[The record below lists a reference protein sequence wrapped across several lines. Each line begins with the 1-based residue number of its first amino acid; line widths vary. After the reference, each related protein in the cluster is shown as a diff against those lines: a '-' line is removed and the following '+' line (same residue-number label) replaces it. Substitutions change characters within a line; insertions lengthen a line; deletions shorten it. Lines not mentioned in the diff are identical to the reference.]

1 MNGTAHEDICQK
13 MPRIAVYEKF
23 CSICQKNIT
32 VGDLIELQ
40 NQKWNHC
47 ACIGNSPIKPFRK
60 RLYKIE
66 SGSQYEQQNTWVEK
80 IWQLAY
86 KYFNRKN

>member
-1 MNGTAHEDICQK
+1 

-47 ACIGNSPIKPFRK
+47 ACVGNPLIKPFR
-60 RLYKIE
+60 LSKIE
-66 SGSQYEQQNTWVEK
+66 SGSQYEQPNAWGEK

-86 KYFNRKN
+86 KYFNRKNLKIFKLRV